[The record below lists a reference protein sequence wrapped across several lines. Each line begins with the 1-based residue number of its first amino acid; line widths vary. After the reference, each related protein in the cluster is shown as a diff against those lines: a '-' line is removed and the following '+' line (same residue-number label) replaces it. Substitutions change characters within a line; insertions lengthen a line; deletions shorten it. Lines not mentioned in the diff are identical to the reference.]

1 MSRDHP
7 RRQQLVGL
15 QIAFRI
21 AAASAVALVMATPD
35 MAQAMS
41 MKGRPGWRPTCI
53 PLRRSKRAPQLREP
67 SERDAERLAFEQAM
81 EEYAEAG
88 SWSRALQLL
97 DLMESKSVSRTPHAW
112 MSAATACAKS
122 GCWAEALGLF
132 QAMDKMRV
140 LPDHAFYN
148 TAIDACQEQ
157 GAYIEA
163 AQLLAE
169 MRQRGLPPNSDT
181 YIKVISMLARGGELQ
196 KAKALYEEANIQGL
210 FTVWTNRARFLD
222 LQELPVEVAEVAI
235 RLAVEERAQ
244 ATLRGTAGKGGFYV
258 LTGAANKRTAY
269 KQQAVLRVMR
279 DEYGLKVR
287 VDPAKFGRMQVKGTE
302 LQRLGQEREMAAIYS
317 AQASVL

>member
-1 MSRDHP
+1 MSRGHP
-7 RRQQLVGL
+7 RRQQQQVVL
-15 QIAFRI
+15 QIACGM
-21 AAASAVALVMATPD
+21 AAASAVALVMSAPD
-35 MAQAMS
+35 MAKAMS

-53 PLRRSKRAPQLREP
+53 PLRPSRTVRQPREP
-67 SERDAERLAFEQAM
+67 SEANAERLAFEQAM

-97 DLMESKSVSRTPHAW
+97 DLMDSKSVSRTPRAW

-132 QAMDKMRV
+132 QAMDKVKV

-157 GAYIEA
+157 GAYIQA

-181 YIKVISMLARGGELQ
+181 YIKVISMLARGGQLQ
-196 KAKALYEEANIQGL
+196 EAKALYDEANIQGL

-222 LQELPVEVAEVAI
+222 LQDLPVEVAEVAI
-235 RLAVEERAQ
+235 RSAVEERAE

-287 VDPAKFGRMQVKGTE
+287 IDPAKFGRMQVRGTE
-302 LQRLGQEREMAAIYS
+302 LQRLGQEREMAA
-317 AQASVL
+317 V